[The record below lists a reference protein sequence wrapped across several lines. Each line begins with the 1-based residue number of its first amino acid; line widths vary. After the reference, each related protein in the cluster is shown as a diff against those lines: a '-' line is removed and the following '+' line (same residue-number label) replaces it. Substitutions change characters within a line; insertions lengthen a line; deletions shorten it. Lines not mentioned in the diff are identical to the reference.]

1 MVGGGGCLVS
11 PSMHAHLFI
20 FSPIKM
26 SVVTD
31 YLEQDLS
38 SSTRSSFL
46 QNVIAFSVMGLK
58 LDIFT
63 TV

>member
-1 MVGGGGCLVS
+1 
-11 PSMHAHLFI
+11 
-20 FSPIKM
+20 M